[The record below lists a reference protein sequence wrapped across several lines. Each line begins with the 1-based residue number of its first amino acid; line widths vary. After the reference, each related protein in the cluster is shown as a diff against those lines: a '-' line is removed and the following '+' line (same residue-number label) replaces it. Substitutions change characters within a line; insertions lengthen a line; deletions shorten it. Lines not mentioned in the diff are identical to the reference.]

1 MLIAGTPWP
10 GQDGGVFALFLVV
23 LGIAGLAI
31 GSGYVVRGALAI
43 AQRLGLSPLVVGLTI
58 TSIGTSLPEI
68 ATNIAV
74 GADILS
80 GVPASGIAVGNV
92 IGSCLSQITLLLA
105 VAGLVGTLT
114 CPRRSLRRDG
124 AMLVI
129 ALLAMF
135 ACSIDGTI
143 SRFEGG
149 LLVSAYAVYLV
160 VVVVLERQWAD
171 VDAQEPAGDD
181 LSLGRAVGLLA
192 IGLVIVTASADLAV
206 ENAVAVA
213 RAMGVGASLIGLG
226 VRFGTGLPELTVS
239 LRAMN
244 AQSGTLG
251 LGNLIGSNIT
261 DPLLSAGLGALVAPM
276 LVPPVAIFFDFPF
289 WMAASG
295 VALLL
300 LFNHLDLN
308 RRESG
313 VLLIVFG
320 LFVWVRATLL
330 PV

>member
-1 MLIAGTPWP
+1 ML
-10 GQDGGVFALFLVV
+10 ALFLVV

-135 ACSIDGTI
+135 ACSLDGTI

-149 LLVSAYAVYLV
+149 LLVSAYVVYLV

-171 VDAQEPAGDD
+171 VEGDEPAAED
-181 LSLGRAVGLLA
+181 LGLGRAVGLLA
-192 IGLVIVTASADLAV
+192 IGLIIVTASADLAV

-226 VRFGTGLPELTVS
+226 VGFGTGLPELTVS

-244 AQSGTLG
+244 ARSGTLG

>member
-1 MLIAGTPWP
+1 VLE
-10 GQDGGVFALFLVV
+10 LFLVV

-226 VRFGTGLPELTVS
+226 VGFGTGLPELTVS

>member
-1 MLIAGTPWP
+1 M
-10 GQDGGVFALFLVV
+10 FALFLVV

-124 AMLVI
+124 AMLVV

-135 ACSIDGTI
+135 ACSLDGTI

-149 LLVSAYAVYLV
+149 LLVSAYVVYLV

-171 VDAQEPAGDD
+171 VEADEPAAED
-181 LSLGRAVGLLA
+181 LGLGRAVGLLA
-192 IGLVIVTASADLAV
+192 IGLIIVTASADLAV

-226 VRFGTGLPELTVS
+226 VGFGTGLPELTVS

-244 AQSGTLG
+244 ARSGTLG

>member
-226 VRFGTGLPELTVS
+226 VGFGTGLPELTVS

>member
-1 MLIAGTPWP
+1 MLE
-10 GQDGGVFALFLVV
+10 LFLVV

-226 VRFGTGLPELTVS
+226 VGFGTGLPELTVS